1 MNSHLSLFVCF
12 HVVGVNRL
20 CEDVANTLG
29 IESASESWC
38 EDKKQ
43 ALTSFSAPSSMAI
56 WLSVLKR
63 SQTASLLSQISQR
76 SMFSPSGSENSGS
89 ADVVIERGFDSS
101 WSSKIL
107 RHFSWRNRG
116 ELSS

>member
-1 MNSHLSLFVCF
+1 MNSYLSLFVCL
-12 HVVGVNRL
+12 HVVGVDRL
-20 CEDVANTLG
+20 SEDIANALR
-29 IESASESWC
+29 IESASGSFL

-43 ALTSFSAPSSMAI
+43 ALTSFSAPSRMAI

-89 ADVVIERGFDSS
+89 ADVEIERGFDSS

-107 RHFSWRNRG
+107 RHFSCRNRG